1 MTRSELIKLGGDKV
15 RDDERLILFYL
26 EEFEK
31 MFGRKPNCAPC
42 TFKTDWKRFTK
53 GKQTKTF
60 RKMETEK
67 TFELKR
73 GEKEKIHTYRK
84 DGRPFRTY
92 GNRMTED
99 FAKAYLKNGT
109 KEEIKRRKAY
119 FHVLPGQ
126 KKQANEPEK
135 QTPEWI
141 AEATHKQLDAY
152 AEENGIDFGEAKKVA
167 EKREV
172 IAKYI

>member
-1 MTRSELIKLGGDKV
+1 MRS
-15 RDDERLILFYL
+15 DERLILFYL

-31 MFGRKPNCAPC
+31 MFGRKPNCAGC
-42 TFKTDWKRFTK
+42 TFKTDWKRFTQ

-73 GEKEKIHTYRK
+73 GENDKIHTYKK

-92 GNRMTED
+92 GNKMTDD
-99 FAKAYLKNGT
+99 FAKAYLKYGS
-109 KEEIKRRKAY
+109 KEETSKRKAM
-119 FHVLPGQ
+119 FQTLPGS
-126 KKQANEPEK
+126 KETESKPEEK
-135 QTPEWI
+135 ESTEWLS
-141 AEATHKQLDAY
+141 EATHKQLDAY
-152 AEENGIDFGEAKKVA
+152 AEEKGIDFGDAKKVA

-172 IAKYI
+172 IAKYL